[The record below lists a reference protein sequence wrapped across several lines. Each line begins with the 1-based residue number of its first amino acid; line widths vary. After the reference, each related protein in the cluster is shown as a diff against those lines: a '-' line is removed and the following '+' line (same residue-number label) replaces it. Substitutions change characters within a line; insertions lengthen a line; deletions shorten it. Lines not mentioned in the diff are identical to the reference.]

1 MLLLLQLWTFG
12 KLIRFCL
19 NYGTLSVLSS
29 FIIMP
34 LDFDNNY
41 DSSKPKSNLVQ
52 NYMKIKNFHLGHVL
66 DEMAKDPELKKELQF
81 GMYKRAV

>member
-1 MLLLLQLWTFG
+1 MLIYLQLYTFG
-12 KLIRFCL
+12 KFIQFCL
-19 NYGTLSVLSS
+19 NYEISVFSS

-41 DSSKPKSNLVQ
+41 DSSKPKSNLVK